1 MEEIRDKVIRN
12 DFEIKNVEVFSL
24 NIPLKKPI
32 KMSGI
37 TVQNA
42 ENIIVKITSN
52 NLRVTTATATWHNAN
67 EIEQFLPCIS

>member
-32 KMSGI
+32 KMDG
-37 TVQNA
+37 
-42 ENIIVKITSN
+42 VKRP
-52 NLRVTTATATWHNAN
+52 LH
-67 EIEQFLPCIS
+67 QQ